1 MKMVKS
7 IRLRLTLWY
16 IGSIS
21 LLVLIFGVIAFLS
34 FKTVLVRNLDQTL
47 YNGGKILEEALSEYT
62 LQSENDPGS
71 LYEPSDEGDEFFV
84 NEIDEKAKEIF
95 FVRMAYIQLV
105 AFPEQFDPTPQ
116 VIAKTATLNELLLPF
131 SPDAYRMIRDTPYFA
146 ETETDLFPFPLR
158 VMSLQVHDGEERRY
172 ILQLALSLQEVHTT
186 LRDLSFIF
194 AVLFPVLLVILSVLG
209 YVFMKRAFSPV
220 KKMVAV
226 TKSITAEDL
235 SLRLDPLDSRDEIGE
250 LAGTLNDM
258 IARLEQ
264 SFAQIKQFSGDV
276 SHELKTPLTE
286 LKCNAEVALRRERT
300 KEEYQQVL
308 KNVIEDTEQLRKITE
323 DLLLLARM
331 DAQSLPLS
339 FTTFALNEVFFEVFE
354 DAQLLAQ
361 QKHLALR
368 FDEIDPV
375 TIKGDRGGVNRLLT
389 NLILNAVQYTPSGGE
404 ITFALHK
411 KTNQA
416 IFTVT
421 DTGIGIPEEHVPYIF
436 DRLYRVEQS
445 RSHETGGSGLG
456 LAIAQK
462 IVEVHGGRISVQS
475 IAGQGTTFRV
485 FLACVS

>member
-235 SLRLDPLDSRDEIGE
+235 SLRLDPLDSHDEIGE
-250 LAGTLNDM
+250 
-258 IARLEQ
+258 
-264 SFAQIKQFSGDV
+264 FK
-276 SHELKTPLTE
+276 
-286 LKCNAEVALRRERT
+286 
-300 KEEYQQVL
+300 
-308 KNVIEDTEQLRKITE
+308 
-323 DLLLLARM
+323 
-331 DAQSLPLS
+331 
-339 FTTFALNEVFFEVFE
+339 
-354 DAQLLAQ
+354 
-361 QKHLALR
+361 
-368 FDEIDPV
+368 
-375 TIKGDRGGVNRLLT
+375 KGL
-389 NLILNAVQYTPSGGE
+389 
-404 ITFALHK
+404 F
-411 KTNQA
+411 
-416 IFTVT
+416 
-421 DTGIGIPEEHVPYIF
+421 
-436 DRLYRVEQS
+436 
-445 RSHETGGSGLG
+445 
-456 LAIAQK
+456 
-462 IVEVHGGRISVQS
+462 
-475 IAGQGTTFRV
+475 
-485 FLACVS
+485 